1 MVQKARSGWRLRAH
15 TQALP
20 GEPPQSRDHRAPA
33 CAAWP
38 PHSSVST
45 SILSSGQRASVPQ
58 SQGLT
63 IPPLAVERPPGCAV
77 SSVLPKASF

>member
-1 MVQKARSGWRLRAH
+1 MAQKAWSGWSLQAH

-38 PHSSVST
+38 PHSCVSI
-45 SILSSGQRASVPQ
+45 SILSSDQRASVPQ

-63 IPPLAVERPPGCAV
+63 IPLLGVERPPGHSV
-77 SSVLPKASF
+77 SSILPKALF